1 MGESMQL
8 EDILIE
14 EKSDIR
20 TAIERLEKVRCKVIY
35 VMNQGKLVASI
46 SDGDVR
52 RYALQDGNVNLP
64 VKYISNYNPSYLI
77 RYEKEKIDEIFGSSG
92 LYSVPI
98 VNYNHEVVE
107 IIFRDGR
114 RIRRKQALDCPV
126 VMMAGGKGT
135 RLYPY
140 TQILP
145 KALIPVGELP
155 ISERIINSFMDFG
168 CEQFYLIVNHKKNMI
183 RAYFDNIPKKYNL
196 EYIEE
201 DRPLGTG
208 GGLYLLD
215 GEINRE
221 FFLVNCDIIIDA
233 DYSEIYNYHKKENN
247 FITIVAAKYRHVVP
261 YGVVSCDEQSHY
273 MGIHEKP
280 RLHYLINTG
289 MYIVSEKLLE
299 QMPHNEEIAFPDLI
313 DSFQKS
319 GEKIGVY
326 VVEESAYMDMGQL
339 EELEKMKKKLNL

>member
-1 MGESMQL
+1 MGEGMQL

-52 RYALQDGNVNLP
+52 RYALQNGNVNLP
-64 VKYISNYNPSYLI
+64 VKYISNYNPSFLI
-77 RYEKEKIDEIFGSSG
+77 RYEKEKIDEIFGA
-92 LYSVPI
+92 LEVYSIPI

-114 RIRRKQALDCPV
+114 RIRRKQNLDCPV

-155 ISERIINSFMDFG
+155 ISERIINSFIDFG

-183 RAYFDNIPKKYNL
+183 RAYFDNIPKKCNL
-196 EYIEE
+196 VYIEE

-208 GGLYLLD
+208 GGLYLLN
-215 GEINRE
+215 GEISRE

-261 YGVVSCDEQSHY
+261 YGVVSCNEKNNY

-280 RLHYLINTG
+280 RLDYLINTG
-289 MYIVSEKLLE
+289 MYIVNEKLLE
-299 QMPHNEEIAFPDLI
+299 LMPHNTEIAFPDLI
-313 DSFQKS
+313 DSFQQS
-319 GEKIGVY
+319 GKKIGVY